1 MQTSLAIITPS
12 MLDSKP
18 IDKFWQSL
26 CNLSLP
32 NNLDV
37 SLLIVAN
44 TTQDK
49 VDTYTSHHVAAMA
62 KLPFPVSFIAQGKNT
77 GFAAAVN
84 AGVKASNSDLILTLN
99 DDAYLDPYC
108 LTELVS
114 TQQKTQSDMVAATI
128 YLDKSGTI
136 DSCGFDFVW
145 RGKAAALTP
154 SDHGLTSP
162 LSSLSDNWLQHP
174 ELLPT
179 RDLFD
184 QPFGPDAAVA
194 LYTRH
199 LFKQLGGFTESFFA
213 YLEDVDLALRA
224 RLQGMYCVHA
234 PAATATHEKHQTS
247 QQMGSFKAKQ
257 DVKNWWRI
265 VLGSYRRSV
274 WWEFFCRILLERIK
288 NLRGL
293 C

>member
-1 MQTSLAIITPS
+1 MNASLAIITPS
-12 MLDSKP
+12 MLGSKP
-18 IDKFWQSL
+18 AEKFWHSL
-26 CNLSLP
+26 IKLTLP
-32 NNLDV
+32 KNLDV
-37 SLLIVAN
+37 SLLITAN

-49 VDTYTSHHVAAMA
+49 VDSYTAAHAAAIA
-62 KLPFPVSFIAQGKNT
+62 KLPFPVSFITQGKNT

-84 AGVKASNSDLILTLN
+84 AGIKASNSDLILTLN
-99 DDAYLDPYC
+99 DDAYLDLKC
-108 LTELVS
+108 LTELVR

-128 YLDKSGTI
+128 YLDRSGTI
-136 DSCGFDFVW
+136 DSCGFDFAW
-145 RGKAAALTP
+145 RGKATALKP
-154 SDHGLTSP
+154 GDHGLTSP
-162 LSSLSDNWLQHP
+162 LSSLSDNWQRHP

-179 RDLFD
+179 SDLFD

-194 LYTRH
+194 LYTKK
-199 LFKQLGGFTESFFA
+199 LFTQLGGFTESFFA

-234 PAATATHEKHQTS
+234 PAAIAYHEKHQTS

-265 VLGSYRRSV
+265 VLGSYPRSV
-274 WWEFFCRILLERIK
+274 WWEFCCRILLERLK